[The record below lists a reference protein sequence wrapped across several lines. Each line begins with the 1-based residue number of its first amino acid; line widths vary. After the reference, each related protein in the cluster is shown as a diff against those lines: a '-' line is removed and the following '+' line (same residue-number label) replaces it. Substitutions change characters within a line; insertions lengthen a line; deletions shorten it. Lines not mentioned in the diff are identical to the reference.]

1 MKYIK
6 KGRPPQPLKCWI
18 RENSGVPGAQYGTL
32 DFPTSAT
39 KKALLS
45 EQGNL
50 CAYAMVPIDASTSH
64 IEHIKPQVLSRS
76 EIAPNETWDYAN
88 LLACYPGNNPD
99 ETGRTQFGAT
109 KKDDAWEGEKFVSP
123 LQESCENRF
132 RFSSDGSVAVNSP
145 GDEAAAWTIDTLGL
159 DNVVLGEWRR
169 AAIEA
174 FGVSLTAPNPLKRTE
189 AERLRVIVKDRRE
202 DGSFNGYC
210 IAVLHAAEE
219 YIALLDKRRKK
230 KRYATKFRTSKRK

>member
-32 DFPTSAT
+32 GFPTSAT
-39 KKALLS
+39 KEALLS

-50 CAYAMVPIDASTSH
+50 CAYAMVPIDGSTSH
-64 IEHIKPQVLSRS
+64 VEHIKPQVLSRS
-76 EIAPNETWDYAN
+76 ENAPNETWNYAN

-99 ETGRTQFGAT
+99 GTGHAQFGAT
-109 KKDDAWEGEKFVSP
+109 KKGDAWEGDKFVSP

-132 RFSSDGSVAVNSP
+132 RFSSDGSVAVNSTE
-145 GDEAAAWTIDTLGL
+145 DEAAAWTISALGL
-159 DNVVLGEWRR
+159 DCSVLGEWRQ

-174 FGVSLTAPNPLKRTE
+174 FGVSLNAPNPLKRVE
-189 AERLRVIVKDRRE
+189 AERLRGAVKKRRE
-202 DGSFNGYC
+202 DGSFHGYC
-210 IAVLHAAEE
+210 IAVLHAAED
-219 YIALLDKRRKK
+219 YIALLDKRAKK
-230 KRYATKFRTSKRK
+230 KQYAVKSRASKRK